1 MENKDLKK
9 AIELLG
15 EHRAAFV
22 SGEKTLV
29 SDARGVRF
37 LMSLIKNGTSVSDY
51 VAADRVVGKASAFLY
66 AYLDVKTLHAF
77 LTTHEAIA
85 YLEKSGVTFTY
96 DKAVDVILS
105 NDGVN
110 PCPMEQAVRSAQTA
124 EQAIAAIK
132 NKIAEMAT

>member
-37 LMSLIKNGTSVSDY
+37 LMSLIKDGTKVSDY
-51 VAADRVVGKASAFLY
+51 VAADRIVGKASAFLY
-66 AYLDVKTLHAF
+66 VYLDVKTLHAF
-77 LTTHEAIA
+77 LTTHKAIA
-85 YLEKSGVTFTY
+85 YLEKNGVTFTY

-110 PCPMEQAVRSAQTA
+110 PCPIEQAVRSAKTA